1 MMQNLAGC
9 GEEPDFLQWE
19 VMEGFQVKEGLDL
32 IDTLKD
38 CLGCCVEKRS
48 SRRREEAGG

>member
-1 MMQNLAGC
+1 MQDLAGY

-19 VMEGFQVKEGLDL
+19 VIEGFQVKEGLDL
-32 IDTLKD
+32 IYTLKD
-38 CLGCCVEKRS
+38 RLGCCVEKRW